1 MRPVAVPSQFTCM
14 TNVGYYASSK
24 LIRVVSVCI
33 GQCLLNDLQV
43 DTAAVLET
51 VKELV
56 ACLLKDTPGAA
67 PLGLIGRQLH

>member
-1 MRPVAVPSQFTCM
+1 MYVLG
-14 TNVGYYASSK
+14 NV
-24 LIRVVSVCI
+24 
-33 GQCLLNDLQV
+33 LLNDLQV